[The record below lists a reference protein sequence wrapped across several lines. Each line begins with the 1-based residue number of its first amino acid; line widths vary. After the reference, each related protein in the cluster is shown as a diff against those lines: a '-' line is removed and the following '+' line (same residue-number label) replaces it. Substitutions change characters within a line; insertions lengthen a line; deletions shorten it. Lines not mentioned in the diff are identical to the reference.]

1 VADQIKE
8 TPQYHNG
15 VEALLELL
23 TAPSYLPVSRPAPL
37 LPPQTSDQIS
47 CESTRPP
54 PQNQCI
60 PASTASTDNRK
71 DRYHPRRKN
80 KLKSKDKSPQP
91 IEPHP
96 KKKFTKLRQRIKNSI
111 VIIWKRFTFQVS
123 SPREPLE
130 NYDISRNTASASTN
144 IRRDS
149 MLRPLSYLGAACPL
163 MLPLLSPPS
172 LCVPTGPLYRIY
184 RTNFGRCRDLDA

>member
-1 VADQIKE
+1 VADQIEE

-37 LPPQTSDQIS
+37 LLPQTSDQIS
-47 CESTRPP
+47 YESTKRP
-54 PQNQCI
+54 PQNQRI

-71 DRYHPRRKN
+71 DRYHPRHKN
-80 KLKSKDKSPQP
+80 QPKSEGKSPQTT
-91 IEPHP
+91 EPRP
-96 KKKFTKLRQRIKNSI
+96 KRKFTKLHQRIKNSI
-111 VIIWKRFTFQVS
+111 VIIRKKFTFQVS

-149 MLRPLSYLGAACPL
+149 ILS
-163 MLPLLSPPS
+163 
-172 LCVPTGPLYRIY
+172 
-184 RTNFGRCRDLDA
+184 TNTE

>member
-1 VADQIKE
+1 VADQVEE
-8 TPQYHNG
+8 TPQYRNG

-23 TAPSYLPVSRPAPL
+23 TAPSYLPVSRPAPPL
-37 LPPQTSDQIS
+37 LPQTSDQIS
-47 CESTRPP
+47 CESIRPP
-54 PQNQCI
+54 LQSRHI
-60 PASTASTDNRK
+60 PASTASTDNRR

-80 KLKSKDKSPQP
+80 QSKSEDKSPQP

-111 VIIWKRFTFQVS
+111 VIIRKKFTFQVS

-130 NYDISRNTASASTN
+130 NYDISRNIASASTN

-149 MLRPLSYLGAACPL
+149 ILS
-163 MLPLLSPPS
+163 
-172 LCVPTGPLYRIY
+172 
-184 RTNFGRCRDLDA
+184 TNTE

>member
-1 VADQIKE
+1 VADRSEE
-8 TPQYHNG
+8 TLQYHSG

-37 LPPQTSDQIS
+37 LPPQTFDLIS
-47 CESTRPP
+47 YESTRPP
-54 PQNQCI
+54 PQNQRI

-71 DRYHPRRKN
+71 DRYRPRRKN
-80 KLKSKDKSPQP
+80 QSKSKDKSPQP
-91 IEPHP
+91 IEPRP

-111 VIIWKRFTFQVS
+111 VIIRKRFTFQVS

-130 NYDISRNTASASTN
+130 NYDISRNTASASTS

-149 MLRPLSYLGAACPL
+149 TLS
-163 MLPLLSPPS
+163 
-172 LCVPTGPLYRIY
+172 
-184 RTNFGRCRDLDA
+184 TNTE

>member
-1 VADQIKE
+1 VADQIEE

-47 CESTRPP
+47 YESTKLP
-54 PQNQCI
+54 PQNQRI
-60 PASTASTDNRK
+60 PASTASTDNRR
-71 DRYHPRRKN
+71 DRYHQRRKN
-80 KLKSKDKSPQP
+80 QSKSKDKSPQP
-91 IEPHP
+91 IEPRP

-111 VIIWKRFTFQVS
+111 VIIRKRFTFQVS

-130 NYDISRNTASASTN
+130 NYDISKNTASASTS

-149 MLRPLSYLGAACPL
+149 TLS
-163 MLPLLSPPS
+163 
-172 LCVPTGPLYRIY
+172 
-184 RTNFGRCRDLDA
+184 TNTE

>member
-1 VADQIKE
+1 MADQTEE
-8 TPQYHNG
+8 TPQHHSG

-54 PQNQCI
+54 PQNRLI
-60 PASTASTDNRK
+60 PASTASTDNRR
-71 DRYHPRRKN
+71 DCYHPRHKN
-80 KLKSKDKSPQP
+80 QSKSEDKSPQP
-91 IEPHP
+91 IEPRP

-111 VIIWKRFTFQVS
+111 VIIWKKFTFQVS

-130 NYDISRNTASASTN
+130 NYNISRNIASASTS

-149 MLRPLSYLGAACPL
+149 ILS
-163 MLPLLSPPS
+163 
-172 LCVPTGPLYRIY
+172 
-184 RTNFGRCRDLDA
+184 TNTE

>member
-1 VADQIKE
+1 MANQTEE
-8 TPQYHNG
+8 TPQHHSG

-54 PQNQCI
+54 PQNQLI
-60 PASTASTDNRK
+60 PASTASTDNRR
-71 DRYHPRRKN
+71 DRYHPHHKN
-80 KLKSKDKSPQP
+80 QSKSEDKSPQP
-91 IEPHP
+91 IEPRP

-111 VIIWKRFTFQVS
+111 VIIWKKFTFQVS
-123 SPREPLE
+123 SPRKPLE
-130 NYDISRNTASASTN
+130 NYNISRNIASASTS

-149 MLRPLSYLGAACPL
+149 ILS
-163 MLPLLSPPS
+163 
-172 LCVPTGPLYRIY
+172 
-184 RTNFGRCRDLDA
+184 TNTE